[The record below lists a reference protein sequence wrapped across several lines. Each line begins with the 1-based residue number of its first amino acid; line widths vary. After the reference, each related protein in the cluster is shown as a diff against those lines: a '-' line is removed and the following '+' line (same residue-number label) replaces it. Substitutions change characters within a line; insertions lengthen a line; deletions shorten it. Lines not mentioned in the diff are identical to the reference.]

1 MQVAPRAR
9 TDEIEVSICF
19 PTAIRG
25 LMATAG
31 AAACVLVVMELGR
44 ALWPPTLLTLF
55 FGIIVFGGLSVGCS
69 FVAGGL
75 FAPNVRWSFTP
86 GQVRIEA
93 ELFGRY
99 EVHAFPK
106 DAFGS
111 IAVCEISGDSG
122 EATFQ
127 LACILIEP
135 ARFGPLFARHRMP
148 LPILAFVLSPA
159 RALTNPGYLLTT
171 LHSPEFHSRASAE
184 SAIALLKA

>member
-1 MQVAPRAR
+1 MQVASRAS
-9 TDEIEVSICF
+9 TEDIEVSIYF

-25 LMATAG
+25 LMVTAG
-31 AAACVLVVMELGR
+31 AAACVVVVMELGR
-44 ALWPPTLLTLF
+44 ALWPPTLLTSF
-55 FGIIVFGGLSVGCS
+55 FGIIVFGGVSVGCS

-75 FAPNVRWSFTP
+75 FTPNVRWSFTP

-93 ELFGRY
+93 ELFGRS

-111 IAVCEISGDSG
+111 IAICEISGDSG

-127 LACILIEP
+127 LACSLIEP
-135 ARFGPLFARHRMP
+135 ARSGPLFARHRVP
-148 LPILAFVLSPA
+148 LSILAFVLSPA
-159 RALTNPGYLLTT
+159 RAVRNPGYLLTT
-171 LHSPEFHSRASAE
+171 LHSPEFHSRDSAE